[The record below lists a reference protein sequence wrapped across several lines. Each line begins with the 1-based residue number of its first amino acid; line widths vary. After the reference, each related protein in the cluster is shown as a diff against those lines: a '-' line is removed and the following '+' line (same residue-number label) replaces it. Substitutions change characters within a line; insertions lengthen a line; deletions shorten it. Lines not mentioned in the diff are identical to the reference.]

1 MMAEPG
7 NSPTGIAKFCRSCG
21 TNVGWGNGFCVAC
34 GQPTTDAIVAA
45 IPQVSTTPTLRI
57 ALGVFL
63 GIAGLAVL
71 SLLVATAGPIGIVV
85 LMLMGLG
92 TAVAVGAFHKRI
104 HANPAGLL
112 PKIMLSSLVVV
123 LGVLVFWLF
132 QRLLQ

>member
-1 MMAEPG
+1 MTAGPG

-34 GQPTTDAIVAA
+34 GQPTTDAVVAA
-45 IPQVSTTPTLRI
+45 IPQVSSTPTLRI

-63 GIAGLAVL
+63 GIAGVAVL

-85 LMLMGLG
+85 LVLMGLG

-104 HANPAGLL
+104 QANPAGWLS
-112 PKIMLSSLVVV
+112 KIMLIALVVV
-123 LGVLVFWLF
+123 LAVLVFWLF
-132 QRLLQ
+132 EKLLQ